1 MARPLL
7 WLSVTHPGRRHAG
20 NQVYTGGLLD
30 ALGAAGQQVTLLT
43 QDDGPPIAGV
53 TVERVALP
61 RLRHRVLG
69 IASRL
74 PASAWQLGHP
84 AMARRLQALLG
95 KRDWG
100 AVVIDQAACGWA
112 LDAVRRSAC
121 PLVYIAHNQEGDV
134 RAEVAEREA
143 SPFRRAIMQR
153 DAAKYGRLECDLVH
167 CASLITAI
175 TAADARAFS
184 RKAGTAGVLELT
196 PGYSGPRVEA
206 RTLSKDTPRRVVLV
220 GRFEW
225 VAKQQNLSR
234 WAAEAVPLLAANAIE
249 TQVIGTVP
257 PALREELQRPYLRF
271 AGRVDELGPH
281 LANARFGLVAEDVG
295 GGFKL
300 KTLDYI
306 FHRLPVAALADNLV
320 GQPMGVIANT
330 LVAETPAALAGEI
343 VSAIDNLE
351 RLNRM
356 QQNTFIAASSSFDW
370 MLRAQQFLT
379 ALDSL
384 DRHE

>member
-112 LDAVRRSAC
+112 LDAVRRSARLAADC
-121 PLVYIAHNQEGDV
+121 
-134 RAEVAEREA
+134 RA
-143 SPFRRAIMQR
+143 
-153 DAAKYGRLECDLVH
+153 DAAG
-167 CASLITAI
+167 ASH
-175 TAADARAFS
+175 
-184 RKAGTAGVLELT
+184 G
-196 PGYSGPRVEA
+196 
-206 RTLSKDTPRRVVLV
+206 
-220 GRFEW
+220 
-225 VAKQQNLSR
+225 
-234 WAAEAVPLLAANAIE
+234 
-249 TQVIGTVP
+249 
-257 PALREELQRPYLRF
+257 
-271 AGRVDELGPH
+271 
-281 LANARFGLVAEDVG
+281 
-295 GGFKL
+295 
-300 KTLDYI
+300 
-306 FHRLPVAALADNLV
+306 
-320 GQPMGVIANT
+320 
-330 LVAETPAALAGEI
+330 
-343 VSAIDNLE
+343 
-351 RLNRM
+351 
-356 QQNTFIAASSSFDW
+356 
-370 MLRAQQFLT
+370 
-379 ALDSL
+379 
-384 DRHE
+384 